1 MRSEV
6 EQIEVSHREI
16 YDRLVA
22 LEAKVDRIN
31 DGTADVVRAFE
42 AAQGAFAALEF
53 LAKMAKPLMWIGA
66 LCTAIGIAW
75 QNFRSH

>member
-1 MRSEV
+1 M

-22 LEAKVDRIN
+22 VETKVDRISK
-31 DGTADVVRAFE
+31 DTADVVRAFE

-53 LAKMAKPLMWIGA
+53 LAKIAKPLMWIGGMIA
-66 LCTAIGIAW
+66 AIGVAW

>member
-1 MRSEV
+1 M

-22 LEAKVDRIN
+22 VETKVDRIGK
-31 DGTADVVRAFE
+31 DTSDVVKAFE

-53 LAKMAKPLMWIGA
+53 LAKVAKPLMWIGA
-66 LCTAIGIAW
+66 TMAAIGVAW